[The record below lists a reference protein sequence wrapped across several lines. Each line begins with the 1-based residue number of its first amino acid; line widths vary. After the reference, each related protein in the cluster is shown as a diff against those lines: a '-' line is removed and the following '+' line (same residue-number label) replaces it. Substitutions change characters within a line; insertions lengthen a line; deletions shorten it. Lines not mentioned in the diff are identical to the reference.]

1 MAKQTRLDDFKEL
14 FKNNKNIRLATY
26 VGGGVVVL
34 VLGYFLY
41 NQFIFQPKNI
51 KSNENIYKGLN
62 LADKDST
69 DAAIAELETFVKKYD
84 GKQGGEIAQFT
95 LARQYMTKGD
105 FKKALNLLEGV
116 KLKDTYGPAMVLGLQ
131 GDCNSEMKKY
141 KEALDA
147 YKDAA
152 NADENEFTTPL
163 YLFKAGQVAEELN
176 DFATAKEMYERIN
189 KDFYQFGQQKQ
200 IDKYIARAEN
210 KIK

>member
-1 MAKQTRLDDFKEL
+1 
-14 FKNNKNIRLATY
+14 
-26 VGGGVVVL
+26 
-34 VLGYFLY
+34 
-41 NQFIFQPKNI
+41 
-51 KSNENIYKGLN
+51 
-62 LADKDST
+62 
-69 DAAIAELETFVKKYD
+69 
-84 GKQGGEIAQFT
+84 
-95 LARQYMTKGD
+95 
-105 FKKALNLLEGV
+105 LNLLEGV